1 MLLPTK
7 SDSFIVNTTTQSY
20 FEELMN
26 AGVKIYTYNKGFV
39 HAKTMICDQ
48 KIAIIG
54 TANLDNRSFDL
65 NFEINAI
72 VYDEEMATELKDI
85 YDKDLTLS
93 TQVEQEEWAQRPLYM
108 KLLEKVLHLFSS
120 LM

>member
-1 MLLPTK
+1 
-7 SDSFIVNTTTQSY
+7 
-20 FEELMN
+20 MN

-54 TANLDNRSFDL
+54 TAILDNRSLDL

-72 VYDEEMATELKDI
+72 VYDEQIAKEQRELFE
-85 YDKDLTLS
+85 KDLTFSTLILS
-93 TQVEQEEWAQRPLYM
+93 EQWAKRRWYR
-108 KLLEKVLHLFSS
+108 KVTEKVLHLFSS

>member
-1 MLLPTK
+1 
-7 SDSFIVNTTTQSY
+7 
-20 FEELMN
+20 
-26 AGVKIYTYNKGFV
+26 
-39 HAKTMICDQ
+39 MICDQ

-72 VYDEEMATELKDI
+72 VYDEQIAQEQKIMFE
-85 YDKDLTLS
+85 KDLAFS
-93 TQVEQEEWAQRPLYM
+93 TEIEQEKWAKRPLY
-108 KLLEKVLHLFSS
+108 KKVIERVLRLFSS